1 MARDEGLTI
10 DQLAQSVGMTVRNV
24 RAHQARGL
32 LAPPTIRGRT
42 GYYGPEHVARLELI
56 KDLQG
61 EGFNLESI
69 RRIIDRTP
77 AGSTAEVLDF
87 TRALTAPFT
96 DEQPQ
101 VVSLDELRERWGE
114 QLTPELARRI
124 LELGFVR
131 PLGDERF
138 EVLSPRL
145 ERGAEELVK
154 LGLPLEAAVEV
165 TGRVGRHVEA
175 VARVYVELFLEHVW
189 RPFERAGEP
198 EEEWPRVRETLDRL
212 RPLAAEAVLAIFGL
226 TMTREVEHALERELA
241 QLGRPQRARPQ
252 RAAGRR
258 ASAERP
264 RSGRPRSGRA
274 RRRPSRR
281 RGSR

>member
-1 MARDEGLTI
+1 MARDEGMTI
-10 DQLAQSVGMTVRNV
+10 DQLAHSVGMTVRNV

-56 KDLQG
+56 KDLQS

-69 RRIIDRTP
+69 RRIVDRTP

-131 PLGDERF
+131 SLGDERF

-175 VARVYVELFLEHVW
+175 VARVYVNLFLEYVW

-226 TMTREVEHALERELA
+226 TMTREVEQALERELA
-241 QLGRPQRARPQ
+241 QLGRPERPQ
-252 RAAGRR
+252 RATARRAGAGR
-258 ASAERP
+258 P
-264 RSGRPRSGRA
+264 GSGRPRPGRP

-281 RGSR
+281 RSSR